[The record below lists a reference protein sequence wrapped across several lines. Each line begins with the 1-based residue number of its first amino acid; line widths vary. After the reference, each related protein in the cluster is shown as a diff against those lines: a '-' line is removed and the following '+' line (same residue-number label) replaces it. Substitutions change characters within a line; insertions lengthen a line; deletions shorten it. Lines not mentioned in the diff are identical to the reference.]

1 MSDPVTSPTPRRKP
15 PPLLPVLLTAAL
27 AAACGGPAATL
38 HDVLD
43 EAEDRVNHVLAAFDE
58 TEGEMSEVIGAE
70 LPACPPHYEPPPLST
85 GPPPYEDVVERP
97 AQLGDPAEER
107 NLVRTHA
114 RHCRESGS
122 SLQRLQ
128 TVRQQLRGAYEG
140 FAGHAQAMRD
150 FIDDDMTNEQLETL
164 SAEVEAVAAARPD
177 EEDTLQQRYER
188 LNGWIIQRSP
198 LVREMALVAGLL
210 MPVLPKAEQLD
221 GLVAEFVGEWTTIL
235 DNHTAARAF
244 FRMRND
250 YRRRT
255 YEGPDAV
262 DPDEAAAN
270 WAPLAGVWS
279 GEYASSSSRRRPN
292 TIEITFD
299 GDGATVSYPTAN
311 CRGSLR
317 LTSTSGA
324 SGRLTEY
331 HEELRGRGCDTDG
344 TVTLERTAED
354 RIRFNWRKGS
364 REYEGNLTQQ

>member
-43 EAEDRVNHVLAAFDE
+43 EAEDRVNHVLAAFEE
-58 TEGEMSEVIGAE
+58 TEGEMNEVIGAE

-114 RHCRESGS
+114 RHCRESGN

-250 YRRRT
+250 YRRST

-262 DPDEAAAN
+262 D
-270 WAPLAGVWS
+270 
-279 GEYASSSSRRRPN
+279 SRRGR
-292 TIEITFD
+292 
-299 GDGATVSYPTAN
+299 
-311 CRGSLR
+311 RQLGSI
-317 LTSTSGA
+317 
-324 SGRLTEY
+324 
-331 HEELRGRGCDTDG
+331 GRG
-344 TVTLERTAED
+344 LER
-354 RIRFNWRKGS
+354 RVRFILLPKAPEHHRDHFRG
-364 REYEGNLTQQ
+364 

>member
-1 MSDPVTSPTPRRKP
+1 MNEVSD
-15 PPLLPVLLTAAL
+15 A
-27 AAACGGPAATL
+27 G
-38 HDVLD
+38 
-43 EAEDRVNHVLAAFDE
+43 
-58 TEGEMSEVIGAE
+58 

-107 NLVRTHA
+107 DLVRTHA
-114 RHCRESGS
+114 RHCRQSGS

-128 TVRQQLRGAYEG
+128 TVRQQLRGAYEA
-140 FAGHAQAMRD
+140 FAVHAQAMRD
-150 FIDDDMTNEQLETL
+150 FIDDDMTSEQLETL

-188 LNGWIIQRSP
+188 LSGWIVQRSP
-198 LVREMALVAGLL
+198 LVREMALVAGARGS
-210 MPVLPKAEQLD
+210 VRAALPKAEQLH
-221 GLVAEFVGEWTTIL
+221 GLVGEFVGEWTTIL
-235 DNHTAARAF
+235 DNHTDARAF

-262 DPDEAAAN
+262 DPDEAAAD
-270 WAPLAGVWS
+270 WAPLAGIWT
-279 GEYASSSSRRRPN
+279 GEYASSSRSRLN
-292 TIEITFD
+292 SVEIIFE
-299 GDGATVSYPTAN
+299 GDGATVSYPTSN

-324 SGRLTEY
+324 SGRVTEY
-331 HEELRGRGCDTDG
+331 HENLQGRGCNTDG

-354 RIRFNWRKGS
+354 RVEFNWRKGS